1 MIWRTAQTIEDLK
14 NTPVPPGTKRKLDAV
29 KAMIR
34 RDIEASLGRQS
45 PRLSFKCTAPGW
57 SALLNVVREYLALEA
72 KLTASPGSSAA
83 AAVPYFQSEQARAM
97 FALLELDSGPDRSRI
112 LGITDDLYRS
122 QEKAKAWRNRILRLV
137 APDHNPGLP
146 GANEAAARLSEI
158 YDLITR

>member
-1 MIWRTAQTIEDLK
+1 MSWRTAQNVDDLK
-14 NTPVPPGTKRKLDAV
+14 NLPVPAGAKRKLDAV

-45 PRLSFKCTAPGW
+45 ARLSFKCTAPGW

-72 KLTASPGSSAA
+72 KLTASPGGSA

-146 GANEAAARLSEI
+146 GANEAAARLAEI
-158 YDLITR
+158 YGLITR